1 MGQALTQS
9 RLRVSA
15 VAEPAS
21 ERRIAMGIG
30 SSLVLIAAGAILRF
44 AVSVNT
50 NGVDLRTVGL
60 ILLIIGIAGLLISFF
75 WMAVLNDRRT
85 EPGAITRRDLGPTE
99 HDARF

>member
-60 ILLIIGIAGLLISFF
+60 ILLIIGIAFF